1 MRQRR
6 RLSKELRKAIGNS
19 LFAVSSAIVIF
30 LLVDSRFDESK
41 SLDAISVIIYSA
53 LVVLMLLCGG
63 IILNSIHTEETDKLR
78 YIRYN
83 GVPPI
88 LTVRQYNVG
97 VQREQE
103 QTKKP
108 QSKRK
113 RK

>member
-1 MRQRR
+1 MMLRR

-19 LFAVSSAIVIF
+19 FFAVASAIVIF
-30 LLVDSRFDESK
+30 LLVDSRFDASK
-41 SLDAISVIIYSA
+41 SLDTVSVIIYSV

-63 IILNSIHTEETDKLR
+63 IVLNSIHTEEADKMR

-88 LTVRQYNVG
+88 LTVRQHNVG

-108 QSKRK
+108 VIKRK